1 MKAQIQITEEDLAA
15 LLRGHLEARGL
26 VYAGHSVTVENGVLV
41 EADLGELLLAPP
53 QPAPL
58 PPAPLPP
65 APLPPAQLPR
75 SPNPRTAVTLLDGE
89 LRGPSDD
96 PDPESTD
103 TSAPPPRSHPKA
115 VDDDLADE
123 LARILAEDAAIRE
136 AKGKTR

>member
-58 PPAPLPP
+58 PPAPM
-65 APLPPAQLPR
+65 PPAQLPR

-103 TSAPPPRSHPKA
+103 TSAPPPRSHPKD
-115 VDDDLADE
+115 VDNDLADE